1 MQQEQLTLTRQLDE
15 TRERL
20 LTGSK
25 DVDDDLSPSTV
36 KVTLFPTPTP
46 LLYTRAVMVVKWLP
60 RVQNKLKSV
69 GCLKS

>member
-36 KVTLFPTPTP
+36 KVTLFPTP